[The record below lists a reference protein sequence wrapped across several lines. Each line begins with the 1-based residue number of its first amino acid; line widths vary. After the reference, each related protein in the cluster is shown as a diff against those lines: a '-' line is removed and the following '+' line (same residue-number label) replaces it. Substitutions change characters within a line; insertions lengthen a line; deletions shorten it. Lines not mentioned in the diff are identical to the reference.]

1 MIRKNVRFIVFVV
14 FVGVVALVL
23 SYHFFNNSSEAEEII
38 DKQKEYM
45 TNIQIKLNNTTEPLH
60 QLYGSITN
68 LLGLNEGLISL
79 ANSDKYAD
87 YGRFVR
93 SMLEGLEINFNS
105 MVNDGFNT
113 NDDREFLMEQ
123 TKKVMDYMDI
133 SSLDNVKARTMKDQ
147 LFKEF
152 EEYSNHRTD

>member
-1 MIRKNVRFIVFVV
+1 MGI
-14 FVGVVALVL
+14 VALVL

-38 DKQKEYM
+38 DQQKEYM
-45 TNIQIKLNNTTEPLH
+45 VNIQIKLNNTSEPLH
-60 QLYGSITN
+60 QIYGSITN
-68 LLGLNEGLISL
+68 LIGLNEGLISL
-79 ANSDKYAD
+79 VNSDKYAD

-113 NDDREFLMEQ
+113 TDDRKFLMEE
-123 TKKVMDYMDI
+123 TKKVMDHMDI
-133 SSLDNVKARTMKDQ
+133 SSLDNVKARTIKDQ

-152 EEYSNHRTD
+152 EEYSNNRTD